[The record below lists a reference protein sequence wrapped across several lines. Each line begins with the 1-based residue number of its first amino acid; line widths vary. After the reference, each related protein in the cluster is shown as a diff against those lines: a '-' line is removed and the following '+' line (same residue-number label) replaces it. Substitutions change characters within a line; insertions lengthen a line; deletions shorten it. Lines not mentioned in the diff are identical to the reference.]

1 LQLVPMSG
9 AERLGYFYESEA
21 PMRLDL
27 GVEAEYKVGKRLS
40 IWVEANNL
48 LNRRYY
54 TYPLYPSV
62 GINCTAGVK
71 LVF

>member
-1 LQLVPMSG
+1 
-9 AERLGYFYESEA
+9 
-21 PMRLDL
+21 LDL